1 MLVVVEL
8 VELSS
13 VLLALLLL
21 LPVVEAVLVVVPLAV
36 VRVLLNDMELV
47 VVVFVL

>member
-1 MLVVVEL
+1 MVVEL